1 MPAEEAI
8 SRSSSGR
15 PASTRARRPLDAAA
29 RLRRL
34 LPQGGSLP
42 VEEWRRRHAGIMIL
56 LWLNVLVVPIAGV
69 IGGRA
74 SLVHNL
80 DSGIALGVLAALGAA
95 PRLSRSLRMASAS
108 LGLLSAAAMLIH
120 SSGGLIEM
128 HFYFFVLV
136 IVLTLYEDW
145 MVFVLAIV
153 FVLIHHGVLGTLEPK
168 SVFDRPEE
176 WANPWLWAGI
186 HAAYVAAAG
195 AAALVAWRLNENVR
209 AEMRGAHRQL
219 EIASETDSLTGLG
232 NRRKLM
238 SDLQEIADS
247 GRSAAVV
254 ILDLDGFKAYNDTF
268 GHPAGDSLLARLGA
282 RLREAVDGHG
292 HSYRLGGDEFCV
304 VWWVDEAGRANAEAV
319 SAAALCEHGEGF
331 SVTAAYGAVVMPGEA
346 ATVDAALH
354 TADLRMYSR
363 KQGSRRSSSVQSR
376 DVLLQALA
384 ELRPQLGSHVDAVT
398 VMAEDVARQL
408 DLAPHLVEQVR
419 DAAQLH
425 DIGKIAIP
433 DAILNKPGPLD
444 AEEWTFM
451 RRHTVI
457 GERIVSAAPAL
468 AEVAL
473 LVRSSHERHDGD
485 GYPDRL
491 GGEAIPIG
499 SRIISVCDAFDAM
512 TTDRSYRVALTPP
525 DALAELR
532 RCAGQQ
538 FDPRVVEAFE
548 RTLYGPVKP
557 SQASGRRRQ
566 RDAPGEPASP
576 RPAQHTSLKPS
587 VTTSPR
593 PAQHASV
600 KPSVGASPQPGRRG
614 GVAP

>member
-1 MPAEEAI
+1 MPAELAIDRSASPPAESSLARQGVEAV
-8 SRSSSGR
+8 
-15 PASTRARRPLDAAA
+15 A
-29 RLRRL
+29 RLRHL
-34 LPQGGSLP
+34 LPRGGSLP
-42 VEEWRRRHAGIMIL
+42 VEEWRRRHAGIMLL

-95 PRLSRSLRMASAS
+95 PRLSRNLRMAATS
-108 LGLLSAAAMLIH
+108 LGLLSAAALLIH

-128 HFYFFVLV
+128 HFYFFVLI

-145 MVFVLAIV
+145 MPFVLAIV
-153 FVLIHHGVLGTLEPK
+153 FVLLHHGVLGTLEPK

-176 WANPWLWAGI
+176 WAHPWLWAGI

-238 SDLQEIADS
+238 ADLEQV
-247 GRSAAVV
+247 AASRRAAVVV
-254 ILDLDGFKAYNDTF
+254 ILDLDGFKDYNDTF

-282 RLREAVDGHG
+282 RLREAVDGVG
-292 HSYRLGGDEFCV
+292 RSYRLGGDEFCV

-319 SAAALCEHGEGF
+319 SAAALCERGEGF
-331 SVTAAYGAVVMPGEA
+331 SITAAYGAVAMPGEA
-346 ATVDAALH
+346 ATVEAALH
-354 TADLRMYSR
+354 GADVRMYSR
-363 KQGSRRSSSVQSR
+363 KHGSRRSSSVQSR

-398 VMAEDVARQL
+398 VLAEDVARQL
-408 DLAPHLVEQVR
+408 RLAAHLVEQVR

-444 AEEWTFM
+444 AGEWTFM

-457 GERIVSAAPAL
+457 GERIVGAAPAL

-491 GGEAIPIG
+491 GGEEIPIG

-512 TTDRSYRVALTPP
+512 TTDRSYRVAMTPQ

-532 RCAGQQ
+532 RCAGTQ
-538 FDPRVVEAFE
+538 FDPRVVEAFQD
-548 RTLYGPVKP
+548 TLYGATEAAVEAGAGNGAHPSPDAVRAMRATAATAAPKRPV
-557 SQASGRRRQ
+557 ADRRTGGRR
-566 RDAPGEPASP
+566 
-576 RPAQHTSLKPS
+576 
-587 VTTSPR
+587 
-593 PAQHASV
+593 
-600 KPSVGASPQPGRRG
+600 
-614 GVAP
+614 

>member
-1 MPAEEAI
+1 MPAEIAM
-8 SRSSSGR
+8 SDFSSHPAQRSLV
-15 PASTRARRPLDAAA
+15 RRSADIVA
-29 RLRRL
+29 RLRLL

-42 VEEWRRRHAGIMIL
+42 GEEWSRRHAGIMLL

-74 SLVHNL
+74 SLVHSL

-108 LGLLSAAAMLIH
+108 LGLLSAAALLIH

-128 HFYFFVLV
+128 HFYFFVLI

-145 MVFVLAIV
+145 MPFVLAIV
-153 FVLIHHGVLGTLEPK
+153 FVLLHHGVLGTLEPK

-176 WANPWLWAGI
+176 WAHPWLWAGI
-186 HAAYVAAAG
+186 HAVYVAAAG
-195 AAALVAWRLNENVR
+195 AAALVAWRLNEDVR

-238 SDLQEIADS
+238 VDLEEIAVAE
-247 GRSAAVV
+247 RSAAVV
-254 ILDLDGFKAYNDTF
+254 ILDLDGFKVYNDTF

-282 RLREAVDGHG
+282 RLQEVVEGRGR
-292 HSYRLGGDEFCV
+292 SYRLGGDEFCV
-304 VWWVDEAGRANAEAV
+304 VWWIDEPGRANAEAV

-331 SVTAAYGAVVMPGEA
+331 SITAAYGAVAMPGEA
-346 ATVDAALH
+346 VTVDAALQI
-354 TADLRMYSR
+354 ADTRMYSR
-363 KQGSRRSSSVQSR
+363 KHGSRRSSSVQSR

-398 VMAEDVARQL
+398 VLAEDIARRL
-408 DLAPHLVEQVR
+408 GLAPHLIEQVR

-444 AEEWTFM
+444 ADEWTFM
-451 RRHTVI
+451 RRHTII

-473 LVRSSHERHDGD
+473 LVRSSHERHDGG

-491 GGEAIPIG
+491 AGDAIPIG
-499 SRIISVCDAFDAM
+499 ARIISVCDAFDAM
-512 TTDRSYRVALTPP
+512 TADRSYRVAMTPQ

-532 RCAGQQ
+532 RCAGTQ

-548 RTLYGPVKP
+548 GTLYGSTEANADNV
-557 SQASGRRRQ
+557 ARARH
-566 RDAPGEPASP
+566 A
-576 RPAQHTSLKPS
+576 RPAKPDH
-587 VTTSPR
+587 
-593 PAQHASV
+593 AQRARS
-600 KPSVGASPQPGRRG
+600 G

>member
-1 MPAEEAI
+1 
-8 SRSSSGR
+8 
-15 PASTRARRPLDAAA
+15 
-29 RLRRL
+29 
-34 LPQGGSLP
+34 
-42 VEEWRRRHAGIMIL
+42 
-56 LWLNVLVVPIAGV
+56 
-69 IGGRA
+69 
-74 SLVHNL
+74 
-80 DSGIALGVLAALGAA
+80 
-95 PRLSRSLRMASAS
+95 
-108 LGLLSAAAMLIH
+108 MLIH

-128 HFYFFVLV
+128 HFYFFVLI

-145 MVFVLAIV
+145 MPFVLALVFVL
-153 FVLIHHGVLGTLEPK
+153 LHHGILGTLEPK

-176 WANPWLWAGI
+176 WAHPWLWASI

-195 AAALVAWRLNENVR
+195 AAALVAWRLNEDVR
-209 AEMRGAHRQL
+209 AEMRGTHRQL

-238 SDLQEIADS
+238 VDLEQIAAS

-268 GHPAGDSLLARLGA
+268 GHPAGDSLLARLGT
-282 RLREAVDGHG
+282 RLQDAVDGVG
-292 HSYRLGGDEFCV
+292 RAYRLGGDEFCA
-304 VWWVDEAGRANAEAV
+304 VWSVDEAGRANAEAV
-319 SAAALCEHGEGF
+319 SAAALCERGEGF
-331 SVTAAYGAVVMPGEA
+331 SITAAYGGVTMPREA
-346 ATVDAALH
+346 TTVEAALH
-354 TADLRMYSR
+354 TADVRMYAR
-363 KQGSRRSSSVQSR
+363 KHGSRRSSSVQSR

-398 VMAEDVARQL
+398 VLAEDVARQL
-408 DLAPHLVEQVR
+408 GLAPHVIEQVR

-473 LVRSSHERHDGD
+473 LVRSSHERHDGA

-491 GGEAIPIG
+491 AGDAIPMG
-499 SRIISVCDAFDAM
+499 ARIISVCDAFDAM
-512 TTDRSYRVALTPP
+512 TADRSYRVAMAPQ

-532 RCAGQQ
+532 RCAGTQ
-538 FDPRVVEAFE
+538 FDPRVVEAFQG
-548 RTLYGPVKP
+548 TLYGTTEANAGNGARPRHDATSRP
-557 SQASGRRRQ
+557 ARRQ
-566 RDAPGEPASP
+566 SARS
-576 RPAQHTSLKPS
+576 
-587 VTTSPR
+587 
-593 PAQHASV
+593 
-600 KPSVGASPQPGRRG
+600 G
-614 GVAP
+614 GVTR